1 MERWAETDAGRAAEH
16 AARTAYGR
24 LVAVLTRSGGDV
36 AAAEDALADAFA
48 AALETWPARGVPAA
62 PEAWLLTTARRKLA
76 DRARRLGTARTHE
89 ATLQILEEVRMDGAD
104 PDLPDPRLGLMFLC
118 AHPAIDRSVHTPL
131 MLQAVLG
138 LDAAR
143 IAGVFLVSPQSMAQR
158 LVRAKAKIKA
168 AGIPFGVPDR
178 EAWQPRLKAVLD
190 AIYAAYTAAFADAEV
205 SAPESLSREAEWMAR
220 LVADLLPDSG
230 EAKGLLALIL
240 YSLSRE
246 GARRA
251 ADGAYVPLSE
261 QDTALWDR
269 ALIGE
274 ADELLQAAAAAADGG
289 PYQIEAAIQS
299 VHAARAVTGQTDHRA
314 LLTLY
319 EGLMQVAPSIGAAIA
334 RAAVLG
340 ELAGPEAG
348 LAALDALEAKR
359 VETHLPY
366 WATRGHLLLAADQTE
381 PARTALQ
388 RAADL
393 AQDPAMRDWLIARIP
408 G

>member
-1 MERWAETDAGRAAEH
+1 MPRWAETDAGRAAEH

-62 PEAWLLTTARRKLA
+62 PDAWLLTTARRKLA
-76 DRARRLGTARTHE
+76 DRARRVGTARTHE
-89 ATLQILEEVRMDGAD
+89 ATLQILEEVRMDGVD
-104 PDLPDPRLGLMFLC
+104 PDMPDPRLGLMFLC

-131 MLQAVLG
+131 MLQTVLG

-143 IAGVFLVSPQSMAQR
+143 IAGVFLISPQAMAQR

-190 AIYAAYTAAFADAEV
+190 AIYAAYTAAFAEAE
-205 SAPESLSREAEWMAR
+205 ALAHDSLSREAEWLAR
-220 LVADLLPDSG
+220 LVADLLPESG

-240 YSLSRE
+240 YSLSRDD
-246 GARRA
+246 ARRA
-251 ADGAYVPLSE
+251 TDGAYVPLSE

-274 ADELLQAAAAAADGG
+274 ADELLQAAAASVDGG

-299 VHAARAVTGQTDHRA
+299 VHASRVVTGGTDHRA

-340 ELAGPEAG
+340 EVAGPVAG
-348 LAALDALEAKR
+348 LKALDELEVSR

-366 WATRGHLLLAADQTE
+366 WATRGHLLLAAGETE
-381 PARTALQ
+381 PARQALQ
-388 RAADL
+388 RAVNL
-393 AQDPAMRDWLIARIP
+393 ATDAAMRDWLIARIP
-408 G
+408 D